1 MTCDQAIELLP
12 WYLNGSLESG
22 ELAEVGQHLE
32 TCESCRAALAE
43 TGQAWAVFA
52 PQSPAQHDT
61 RHLSAQAL
69 VALAWGE
76 PPAGIDPAA
85 AEAHLV
91 SCAEC
96 AAQLEMA
103 RMSRR
108 LEEEENVVPFPAA
121 KQRPAAGAA
130 PRSWRAAALAAG
142 LAAVVAAGGW
152 LHAVRQPLPLAAGQ
166 QASAPQSANVI
177 DLGNSDA
184 VRGPE
189 SAKTIRR
196 DQLSTLLLPAA
207 KDASAAA
214 PGEREAEI
222 VDAGG
227 KVVWKEPHL
236 RPVEIGSYYSI
247 AFPPRSLAVGHY
259 TLQLFSRGEGQAR
272 VPRETWPL
280 EVVEAPAA
288 QP

>member
-1 MTCDQAIELLP
+1 MTCDQAVELLP
-12 WYLNGSLESG
+12 WYLNGTLESG
-22 ELAEVGQHLE
+22 ELADVRQHLE

-43 TGQAWAVFA
+43 TGQAWSLFA
-52 PQSPAQHDT
+52 QHIPAQDM
-61 RHLSAQAL
+61 

-76 PPAGIDPAA
+76 PPTGIDPLA
-85 AEAHLV
+85 AEAHLA

-96 AAQLEMA
+96 AAELEMA

-108 LEEEENVVPFPAA
+108 LEEEDKVALFPSS
-121 KQRPAAGAA
+121 KPRPETETAS
-130 PRSWRAAALAAG
+130 RSWRGAAIAAG

-152 LHAVRQPLPLAAGQ
+152 IHAVRQPLPIAASQ
-166 QASAPQSANVI
+166 QASAPHATNVI

-184 VRGPE
+184 FRGPE

-196 DQLSTLLLPAA
+196 DQFATLLLQAA

-222 VDAGG
+222 VDSNGR
-227 KVVWKEPHL
+227 VVWKEPHL
-236 RPVEIGSYYSI
+236 QPVTIASYYSI
-247 AFPPRSLAVGHY
+247 ALPPRSLAPGHY
-259 TLQLFSRGEGQAR
+259 TLQLFSRGEGESRVAR
-272 VPRETWPL
+272 ESWSL

>member
-1 MTCDQAIELLP
+1 MTCDQTLELLP
-12 WYLNGSLESG
+12 WYLNGTLESG
-22 ELAEVGQHLE
+22 ELAEVRQHLE
-32 TCESCRAALAE
+32 TCASCRAALAE
-43 TGQAWAVFA
+43 TGQAWPVFA
-52 PQSPAQHDT
+52 QQDSAQHIPPQD
-61 RHLSAQAL
+61 L

-76 PPAGIDPAA
+76 SPAEISPAA
-85 AEAHLV
+85 TEAHLA

-96 AAQLEMA
+96 AAELEMA

-108 LEEEENVVPFPAA
+108 LEEEDNLALFPRA
-121 KQRPAAGAA
+121 KPRPGTGAA
-130 PRSWRAAALAAG
+130 PRSWRAAAIAAG
-142 LAAVVAAGGW
+142 LAAAVAAGGW
-152 LHAVRQPLPLAAGQ
+152 LHAVRQPLLGAANQ
-166 QASAPQSANVI
+166 QAAAPHSSNVI

-184 VRGPE
+184 VRGTE
-189 SAKTIRR
+189 GGKAIRR

-222 VDAGG
+222 LDGNG

-236 RPVEIGSYYSI
+236 QPVEIGSYYSI
-247 AFPPRSLAVGHY
+247 VLPPRSLAPGRY
-259 TLQLFSRGEGQAR
+259 TLRLFSRGEGESR

-280 EVVEAPAA
+280 LVAAAPPS

>member
-1 MTCDQAIELLP
+1 MTCDQAQELLP

-22 ELAEVGQHLE
+22 ELAEVRQHLE
-32 TCESCRAALAE
+32 TCESCRTALAE
-43 TGQAWAVFA
+43 TGQAWAVFSQERPA
-52 PQSPAQHDT
+52 PQDT
-61 RHLSAQAL
+61 RHISAQAL

-76 PPAGIDPAA
+76 APAGIDAA
-85 AEAHLV
+85 AEAHLDF
-91 SCAEC
+91 CAEC

-121 KQRPAAGAA
+121 KPRPAAAAA

-142 LAAVVAAGGW
+142 LSAVVAAGGW

-166 QASAPQSANVI
+166 QVSAPQSANVI

-184 VRGPE
+184 VRSQE

-207 KDASAAA
+207 KDASASA

-222 VDAGG
+222 VDASG
-227 KVVWKEPHL
+227 KAVWKEPHL

-247 AFPPRSLAVGHY
+247 AFPPHSLAAGRY
-259 TLQLFSRGEGQAR
+259 TLQLFSRSEGQSR
-272 VPRETWPL
+272 VPRESWSL
-280 EVVEAPAA
+280 EVLEAPAVR
-288 QP
+288 P

>member
-1 MTCDQAIELLP
+1 MTCDQAIERLP
-12 WYLNGSLESG
+12 WYLNGTLEPV
-22 ELAEVGQHLE
+22 ELAEVRQHLE
-32 TCESCRAALAE
+32 TCESCRTALAE
-43 TGQAWAVFA
+43 TGQTWAVFA
-52 PQSPAQHDT
+52 HQDSS
-61 RHLSAQAL
+61 RHLSAQDL
-69 VALAWGE
+69 VTLAWGE
-76 PPAGIDPAA
+76 TAAGMDSAT
-85 AEAHLV
+85 AEAHLD

-108 LEEEENVVPFPAA
+108 LEEEENVVPFPAPVA
-121 KQRPAAGAA
+121 KPRPLAGAA

-166 QASAPQSANVI
+166 QASVPQSANVI

-184 VRGPE
+184 VRGQE
-189 SAKTIRR
+189 SGKTIRR

-207 KDASAAA
+207 KDASATA

-247 AFPPRSLAVGHY
+247 AFPPRSLAAGRY
-259 TLQLFSRGEGQAR
+259 TLQLFSRGEGQSR

-280 EVVEAPAA
+280 EVVE
-288 QP
+288 